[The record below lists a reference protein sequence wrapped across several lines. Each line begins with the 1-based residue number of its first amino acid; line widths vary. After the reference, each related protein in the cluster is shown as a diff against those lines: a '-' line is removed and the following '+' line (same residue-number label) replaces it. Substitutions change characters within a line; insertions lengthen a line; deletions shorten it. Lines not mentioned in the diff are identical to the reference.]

1 MCDCVI
7 VNAMNTKPHIT
18 DRHVLY
24 QALLNRDTRYDGA
37 LFFAVTT
44 TGIYCRPV
52 CPARKPKPE
61 NVLYFADA
69 GTAALAGF
77 RACKRCR
84 PETRPGSPAWQ
95 GTGATV
101 SRALRLLAQGDGPT
115 SNAALADKL
124 GITDRHLR
132 RLFKEHLG
140 RSPMD
145 VRTEN
150 RLSIAQTLLRD
161 GDAAIADIAF
171 AAGFQSLRRFNDVFK
186 QTHACTPSEWRH
198 QCQST

>member
-1 MCDCVI
+1 M
-7 VNAMNTKPHIT
+7 NAQSHIA

-24 QALLNRDTRYDGA
+24 QALLKRDKRFDGT
-37 LFFAVTT
+37 LFFAVVT
-44 TGIYCRPV
+44 TGIYCRPI

-69 GTAALAGF
+69 NTAALAGF

-84 PETRPGSPAWQ
+84 PESRPGSPAWQ

-115 SNAALADKL
+115 SNTALADKL

-140 RSPMD
+140 RSPMEI
-145 VRTEN
+145 RTEN
-150 RLSIAQTLLRD
+150 RLSIAKTLLSG
-161 GDAAIADIAF
+161 GDATIADIAF

-186 QTHACTPSEWRH
+186 KTYNCTPTEWRH
-198 QCQST
+198 QCNTP